1 MNTSLT
7 PIHRSHGSALAKGLS
22 IAAMMVL
29 PAWAGATVVTT
40 LPTGSSAAWNEVIFS
55 GTSMVNNGSSVT
67 LTTANTRG
75 VWFGHHSAAADP
87 DPAWSLGNSAQ
98 GNWLSLDVA
107 FSSGARDWV
116 AYVSD
121 GSHVAQIEF
130 LDTDCNASAACYSAP
145 RFQGVT
151 LTYRTPG
158 VAQPQYMNFAIAD
171 MTQIHTYELLLKNGL
186 VSYRIDGQA
195 VFSGNAWASSS
206 ANMLVGDSSGST
218 PTGTGSMTIS
228 ALRLD
233 TAPVENVLAST
244 VPEPEGWALALAGM
258 GVCAWHRCRREALQG
273 AVT

>member
-116 AYVSD
+116 AYVND

-130 LDTDCNASAACYSAP
+130 LDTNCSAGSGCYSAP

-158 VAQPQYMNFAIAD
+158 VAQVQHMNFAIDD
-171 MTQIHTYELLLKNGL
+171 MTQTHTYEFLLKNGL
-186 VSYRIDGQA
+186 VSYRIDGQT
-195 VFSGNAWASSS
+195 VFSGAAWTSSVTGM
-206 ANMLVGDSSGST
+206 AVGDTSGST
-218 PTGTGSMTIS
+218 PNGAGSMTIS
-228 ALRLD
+228 AIRLD
-233 TAPVENVLAST
+233 TAPVENVLVST
-244 VPEPEGWALALAGM
+244 VPEPEGWALALAGVG
-258 GVCAWHRCRREALQG
+258 GVCAWHRRRRA
-273 AVT
+273 